1 MTRLH
6 ERLQTPLAIDEAFAY
21 IADFANSQEWDPG
34 VDTAQR
40 IDDGPVAVGSRYQ
53 LGVHLGGRVAPM
65 EYRITALEAPSR
77 VVLEGT
83 GSGVTAVDD
92 IRFERIGDSTH
103 IEYIADIRLGGLLR
117 FIQPFLGGAFRTL
130 ARNAVGGMQ
139 RTLDARA
146 VAGSTSP
153 PTVAS

>member
-6 ERLQTPLAIDEAFAY
+6 ERLTTPLAQADAFAY

-34 VDTAQR
+34 VATAVR
-40 IDDGPVAVGSRYQ
+40 VDDGPVRVGAHYR

-65 EYRITALEAPSR
+65 DYRITVLEAPDR
-77 VVLEGT
+77 VVLQGE

-92 IRFERIGDSTH
+92 IRFSRDGDVTR
-103 IEYIADIRLGGLLR
+103 IEYIADIKLGGILR
-117 FIQPFLGGAFRTL
+117 FVQPLLGGAFRTL

-139 RTLDARA
+139 RTLDERAAAAARGA
-146 VAGSTSP
+146 T
-153 PTVAS
+153 